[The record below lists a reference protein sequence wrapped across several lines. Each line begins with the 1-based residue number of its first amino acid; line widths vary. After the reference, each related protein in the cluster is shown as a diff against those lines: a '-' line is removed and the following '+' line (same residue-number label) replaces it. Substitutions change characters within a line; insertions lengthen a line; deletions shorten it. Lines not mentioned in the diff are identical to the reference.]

1 MQRALLCCQIML
13 AESRQEMHLKHAN
26 KKKVRSAG
34 NVGIGGRRRRR
45 PPPPDRLRS
54 IIPQVDNLL
63 RYRPNVSQK
72 KNKGKDR
79 EEDC

>member
-1 MQRALLCCQIML
+1 MQRALLCCQITL

-34 NVGIGGRRRRR
+34 NVGIEGRRRRR
-45 PPPPDRLRS
+45 PPPPIDYVRS
-54 IIPQVDNLL
+54 FPKCITSFAIV
-63 RYRPNVSQK
+63 RMYRK
-72 KNKGKDR
+72 KKTKKDR